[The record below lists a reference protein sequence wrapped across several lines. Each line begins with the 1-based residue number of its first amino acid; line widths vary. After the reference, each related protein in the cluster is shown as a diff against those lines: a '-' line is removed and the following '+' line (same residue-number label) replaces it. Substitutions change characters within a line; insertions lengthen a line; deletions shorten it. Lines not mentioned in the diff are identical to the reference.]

1 MTSALLPTFVP
12 TMDLTS
18 MIAALEQALAL
29 SPDNAPLRMQLAALC
44 VNAER
49 WPDAET
55 HYKHVLSTDPSD
67 LKAKLGLANVFRRT
81 DRLSAAIVVYDE
93 LHDRGMRDPELLLAY
108 SRALAKEGSTGKAQ
122 QVYQEL
128 IARAPGMADAELDG
142 LFRVGGQE
150 GYGDDD
156 EDDDGLDS
164 LLIKPDEKFADVG
177 GMDAVKKEIA
187 LKIIMPF
194 RQPELYKA
202 YNKKAGGGILLYGPP
217 GCGKTF
223 IAKATAGEI
232 DARFVSVGIS
242 DVLDM
247 WIGNSEKNLAGIFG
261 SARNNTP
268 CVLFFDEIDALGA
281 NRSHMKQSG
290 GRHLINQF
298 LSEMDGTGS
307 ANEGILIMGAT
318 NAPWHMDPAFRRPG
332 RFDRIIFV
340 PPPDQEGRKR
350 ILDLLLRGMPAE
362 DVDTMTIAKVTEHFS
377 GADLKAVIDTCVEDK
392 LADAFTSG
400 KPEPITTKD
409 LKKAAG
415 KLKPTTREWFN
426 SAKNYALYAND
437 GGLYDEILKYVK

>member
-1 MTSALLPTFVP
+1 
-12 TMDLTS
+12 

-29 SPDNAPLRMQLAALC
+29 NPDNAPLRMQLAALC
-44 VNAER
+44 MNAER
-49 WPDAET
+49 WPEAET
-55 HYKHVLSTDPSD
+55 HYKHVLAADPSD

-93 LHDRGMRDPELLLAY
+93 LHDRGVRDPELLLAY

-128 IARAPGMADAELDG
+128 IARAPGMADAELDS

-150 GYGDDD
+150 GHGDDE

-164 LLIKPDEKFADVG
+164 LLIKPEEKFADVG

-362 DVDTMTIAKVTEHFS
+362 DIDTAAIAKVTEHFS

-392 LADAFTSG
+392 LADAFTTG
-400 KPEPITTKD
+400 KPGPITTKD

-437 GGLYDEILKYVK
+437 GGLYDEILNYVK

>member
-1 MTSALLPTFVP
+1 
-12 TMDLTS
+12 

-29 SPDNAPLRMQLAALC
+29 SPDNAPLRMQLAALL
-44 VNAER
+44 VNAGR
-49 WPDAET
+49 WPDAEG
-55 HYKHVLSTDPSD
+55 HYKHVLAANAAD

-81 DRLSAAIVVYDE
+81 ERLSAAIVIYDE
-93 LHDRGMRDPELLLAY
+93 LYDRGSRDPELLLAY
-108 SRALAKEGSTGKAQ
+108 SRALVKDGSSGKAQ

-128 IARAPGMADAELDG
+128 IARSPNMADEELDA

-150 GYGDDD
+150 ALGEEGDDD
-156 EDDDGLDS
+156 DALDR
-164 LLIKPDEKFADVG
+164 LLIKPEETFADVG

-261 SARNNTP
+261 AARENTP

-298 LSEMDGTGS
+298 LSELDGTGS

-350 ILDLLLRGMPAE
+350 ILDLLLRGMPVE
-362 DVDTMTIAKVTEHFS
+362 DIDTASIAKVTDGFS
-377 GADLKAVIDTCVEDK
+377 GADLKGLIDVCVEDK
-392 LADAFTSG
+392 LAEAFSSG
-400 KPEPITTKD
+400 KPEALTTRD

-415 KLKPTTREWFN
+415 RVKSTTREWFN

-437 GGLYDEILKYVK
+437 AGLYDEILKYVK

>member
-1 MTSALLPTFVP
+1 
-12 TMDLTS
+12 
-18 MIAALEQALAL
+18 MIAALEHALAL
-29 SPDNAPLRMQLAALC
+29 SPDNAPLRLQLAALLM
-44 VNAER
+44 NAER
-49 WPDAET
+49 WTDAET
-55 HYKHVLSTDPSD
+55 HFKHVLTANPSD

-81 DRLSAAIVVYDE
+81 DRPSAAIVIYDE
-93 LHDRGMRDPELLLAY
+93 LYDRGSRDPELLLAY
-108 SRALAKEGSTGKAQ
+108 SRALVKDGSDGKAQ

-128 IARAPGMADAELDG
+128 IAKAPGMADNELDS

-150 GYGDDD
+150 GQGDYD
-156 EDDDGLDS
+156 EDEDEDALDG
-164 LLIKPDEKFADVG
+164 LLIKPEEKFADVG

-194 RQPELYKA
+194 RQPDLYKA

-217 GCGKTF
+217 GCGKTY

-232 DARFVSVGIS
+232 DARFVSAGIS

-247 WIGNSEKNLAGIFG
+247 WIGNSEKNLSGIFDA
-261 SARNNTP
+261 ARDNTP

-298 LSEMDGTGS
+298 LSELDGTGS
-307 ANEGILIMGAT
+307 SNDGILIMGAT

-340 PPPDQEGRKR
+340 PPPDHEGRKR
-350 ILDLLLRGMPAE
+350 ILDLLLRGMPT
-362 DVDTMTIAKVTEHFS
+362 DDIDTASIAKITDGFS
-377 GADLKAVIDTCVEDK
+377 GADLKGLIDVCVEDK
-392 LADAFTSG
+392 LADAFSSG
-400 KPEPITTKD
+400 KPEPLTTKD

-437 GGLYDEILKYVK
+437 AGLYDEILKYVK

>member
-1 MTSALLPTFVP
+1 MDMTELIVS
-12 TMDLTS
+12 
-18 MIAALEQALAL
+18 LEQALAL
-29 SPDNAPLRMQLAALC
+29 SPDNMPLRLQLAALL

-49 WPDAET
+49 WTDAET
-55 HYKHVLSTDPSD
+55 HYKQALAADPSHV
-67 LKAKLGLANVFRRT
+67 KAKLGLANVFRRT

-93 LHDRGMRDPELLLAY
+93 LFDRGEKDPEFLLMY
-108 SRALAKEGSTGKAQ
+108 SKGLVKDGQTRKAQ
-122 QVYQEL
+122 EVYQEL
-128 IARAPGMADAELDG
+128 IMRAPNLADGELDA
-142 LFRVGGQE
+142 LFRAGTTAGNHTSE
-150 GYGDDD
+150 D
-156 EDDDGLDS
+156 EDALDQ
-164 LLIKPDEKFADVG
+164 LMIKPEEKFADVG

-187 LKIIMPF
+187 LKIIMPYK
-194 RQPELYKA
+194 QPEMYKV
-202 YNKKAGGGILLYGPP
+202 YGKKAGGGILLYGPP

-247 WIGNSEKNLAGIFG
+247 WIGNSEKNLAGIF
-261 SARNNTP
+261 SAARGNTP

-298 LSEMDGTGS
+298 LSELDGTGS
-307 ANEGILIMGAT
+307 NNDGILVMGAT

-340 PPPDQEGRKR
+340 PPPDQEGRQR
-350 ILDLLLRGMPAE
+350 ILDLMLRGMPAE
-362 DVDTMTIAKVTEHFS
+362 DIDTATIAKATDGFS
-377 GADLKAVIDTCVEDK
+377 GADLKAVLDMCVEEK
-392 LADAFTSG
+392 LAEAFSSG
-400 KPEPITTKD
+400 TAAPITTKD

-415 KLKPTTREWFN
+415 RSKPTTREWFN

-437 GGLYDEILKYVK
+437 AGLYDEILKYVK

>member
-1 MTSALLPTFVP
+1 
-12 TMDLTS
+12 
-18 MIAALEQALAL
+18 
-29 SPDNAPLRMQLAALC
+29 MQLAALC

-49 WPDAET
+49 WADAET

-93 LHDRGMRDPELLLAY
+93 LHDRGVRDPELLLAY
-108 SRALAKEGSTGKAQ
+108 SRALVKEGSTSKAQ
-122 QVYQEL
+122 QVYEEL
-128 IARAPGMADAELDG
+128 ISRAPGMADAELDG
-142 LFRVGGQE
+142 LFRLGGQGNE
-150 GYGDDD
+150 GEYD
-156 EDDDGLDS
+156 EDDDALDS

-177 GMDAVKKEIA
+177 GMDGVKKEIA

-247 WIGNSEKNLAGIFG
+247 WIGNSEKNLAGIF
-261 SARNNTP
+261 SAARDNTP

-298 LSEMDGTGS
+298 LSELDGTGS

-350 ILDLLLRGMPAE
+350 ILELLLRGMPAE
-362 DVDTMTIAKVTEHFS
+362 DIDAASIAKVTDGFS
-377 GADLKAVIDTCVEDK
+377 GADLKGLIDVCVEDK

>member
-1 MTSALLPTFVP
+1 
-12 TMDLTS
+12 

-29 SPDNAPLRMQLAALC
+29 NPDNAPLRMQLAALC
-44 VNAER
+44 MNAER
-49 WPDAET
+49 WPEAET
-55 HYKHVLSTDPSD
+55 HYKHVLAADPSD

-93 LHDRGMRDPELLLAY
+93 LHDRGVRDPELLLAY

-128 IARAPGMADAELDG
+128 IARAPGMADAELDS

-150 GYGDDD
+150 GHGDDE

-164 LLIKPDEKFADVG
+164 LLIKPEEKFADVG

-362 DVDTMTIAKVTEHFS
+362 DIDTAAIAKVTEHFS

-392 LADAFTSG
+392 LADAFTTG
-400 KPEPITTKD
+400 KPGPLE
-409 LKKAAG
+409 
-415 KLKPTTREWFN
+415 N
-426 SAKNYALYAND
+426 
-437 GGLYDEILKYVK
+437 

>member
-1 MTSALLPTFVP
+1 
-12 TMDLTS
+12 

-29 SPDNAPLRMQLAALC
+29 SPDNAPLRLQLASLC
-44 VNAER
+44 MNAER
-49 WPDAET
+49 WSEAET
-55 HYKHVLSTDPSD
+55 HYKHVLAADPSD
-67 LKAKLGLANVFRRT
+67 LKAKLGLASVFRRT

-93 LHDRGMRDPELLLAY
+93 LHDRGVREPELLLAY
-108 SRALAKEGSTGKAQ
+108 SRALATEGSMGKAQ

-128 IARAPGMADAELDG
+128 IARAPGMADAELDS

-156 EDDDGLDS
+156 EDDDALDG
-164 LLIKPDEKFADVG
+164 LLIKPEEKFADVG

-232 DARFVSVGIS
+232 EARFLSVGIS

-350 ILDLLLRGMPAE
+350 ILDLLLRDMPTE
-362 DVDTMTIAKVTEHFS
+362 DVDTAAIAKVTEHFS

-400 KPEPITTKD
+400 KPERITTKD
-409 LKKAAG
+409 LKKAVG
-415 KLKPTTREWFN
+415 RLKPTTREWFN

>member
-1 MTSALLPTFVP
+1 
-12 TMDLTS
+12 

>member
-1 MTSALLPTFVP
+1 
-12 TMDLTS
+12 

-29 SPDNAPLRMQLAALC
+29 SPDNAPLRLQLAALC

-49 WPDAET
+49 WADAET

-93 LHDRGMRDPELLLAY
+93 LHDRGVRDPELLLAY
-108 SRALAKEGSTGKAQ
+108 SRALVKEGSTSKAQ
-122 QVYQEL
+122 QVYEEL
-128 IARAPGMADAELDG
+128 ISRAPGMADAELDG
-142 LFRVGGQE
+142 LFRLGGQGNE
-150 GYGDDD
+150 GEYD
-156 EDDDGLDS
+156 EDDDALDS

-177 GMDAVKKEIA
+177 GMDGVKKEIA

-247 WIGNSEKNLAGIFG
+247 WIGNSEKNLAGIF
-261 SARNNTP
+261 SAARDNTP

-298 LSEMDGTGS
+298 LSELDGTGS

-350 ILDLLLRGMPAE
+350 ILELLLRGMPAE
-362 DVDTMTIAKVTEHFS
+362 DIDAASIAKVTDGFS
-377 GADLKAVIDTCVEDK
+377 GADLKGLIDVCVEDK

>member
-1 MTSALLPTFVP
+1 
-12 TMDLTS
+12 

-29 SPDNAPLRMQLAALC
+29 SPDNAPLRLQLAALC
-44 VNAER
+44 MNADR
-49 WPDAET
+49 WSDAEM
-55 HYKHVLSTDPSD
+55 HYKQVLINNPQDQ
-67 LKAKLGLANVFRRT
+67 KAKLGLARLFQRT
-81 DRLSAAIVVYDE
+81 DRLSAAIVIYDE
-93 LHDRGMRDPELLLAY
+93 LYDRGVRDPELLLAY
-108 SRALAKEGSTGKAQ
+108 SRALVRDGSDNRAQ
-122 QVYQEL
+122 QVYMEL
-128 IARAPGMADAELDG
+128 VAKAPNMADDELDS
-142 LFRVGGQE
+142 LFRLSGREVGDIE
-150 GYGDDD
+150 DGDDND
-156 EDDDGLDS
+156 ALDR
-164 LLIKPDEKFADVG
+164 LLIKPDVKFADVG
-177 GMDAVKKEIA
+177 GMDGVKKEIA

-194 RQPELYKA
+194 RQPDLYKA

-261 SARNNTP
+261 AARENTP

-281 NRSHMKQSG
+281 NRGHMKHSG

-298 LSEMDGTGS
+298 LSELDGTGS
-307 ANEGILIMGAT
+307 TNEGILIMGAT

-350 ILDLLLRGMPAE
+350 ILDLLLRGMPAD
-362 DVDTMTIAKVTEHFS
+362 DVDTASIAKVTDGFN
-377 GADLKAVIDTCVEDK
+377 GADLKGLIDACVEDK
-392 LADAFTSG
+392 LADAFSSG
-400 KPEPITTKD
+400 KPEPITTRD
-409 LKKAAG
+409 MRKAAG
-415 KLKPTTREWFN
+415 RLRPTTREWFN

-437 GGLYDEILKYVK
+437 GGLYDEILKYMK